1 MFLTRCSIWCCYA
14 NEFPHCTPHLFN
26 FAYIGERYAHWNRKS
41 NSRPHKYKNHAD
53 LCKDNEREGEQGH
66 GTSFTEISWIRK
78 TTNSDNLGLSWT
90 TKRMNKFLRFYPSF
104 LWYKIQVRI
113 ATKALPLYQSNFIN
127 ILVFKLLGGCKW
139 FLQ

>member
-1 MFLTRCSIWCCYA
+1 MRIQAETYFSRGTS
-14 NEFPHCTPHLFN
+14 HLFN
-26 FAYIGERYAHWNRKS
+26 FAYIGERNAHWNRKS

-53 LCKDNEREGEQGH
+53 LCKDNEREGEQGY

-78 TTNSDNLGLSWT
+78 TTNSDNLGLLWT
-90 TKRMNKFLRFYPSF
+90 TKRMNKFERFYPSF
-104 LWYKIQVRI
+104 LWCKIQVRT

-127 ILVFKLLGGCKW
+127 ILVIKLLGSCKW